1 MFGVFG
7 LDLDLDTPW
16 LARKKGTLLA
26 ARSAAVNVLEKE
38 GDKMNP
44 CAADTRRAGVAN
56 LKARRMF
63 I

>member
-1 MFGVFG
+1 
-7 LDLDLDTPW
+7 
-16 LARKKGTLLA
+16 
-26 ARSAAVNVLEKE
+26 LEKE